1 MVLTIQW
8 IKKNKSSMKLSEEC
22 FKKVKKDCFKFIK
35 SQETSTEKFGNKE
48 GMIKNFLIP
57 ICFWIAK
64 KADNKKPYFVG
75 LAGGQGTGKTTIS
88 SIIKIILEK
97 YFKLKVFKIS
107 IDDFYKTRKE
117 RIALSKKVH
126 PMLLTRGVPGTH
138 DINMMLDFFKKS
150 KAKKFKNMKLPNFNK
165 AIDDRFP
172 KNKWNT
178 INKRPDV
185 IIFEGWCVGARAET
199 NKTLKKSINSMEK
212 ANDHKLVWRKYVN
225 QQLKT
230 KYKKLYSQLNCMI
243 YLKAKNFS
251 LLQKWR
257 LKQEHKLWLKTKK
270 KGGHKIM
277 SKGDVINFMQ
287 TYQRITQNMFKNM
300 PKYASIILNLNSNHQ
315 IKTAVYKSK

>member
-1 MVLTIQW
+1 
-8 IKKNKSSMKLSEEC
+8 MKLSEEC

-35 SQETSTEKFGNKE
+35 SQETLTEKFGNKE
-48 GMIKNFLIP
+48 RMVKNFLIP

-117 RIALSKKVH
+117 RIGLSKKVH

-138 DINMMLDFFKKS
+138 DVNMMLDFFKNS
-150 KAKKFKNMKLPNFNK
+150 KAKKFKSMKLPNFNK
-165 AIDDRFP
+165 AIDDRFS
-172 KNKWNT
+172 KNKWNK
-178 INKRPDV
+178 IYKRPDV

-199 NKTLKKSINSMEK
+199 DKTLKKSINSMEK
-212 ANDHKLVWRKYVN
+212 ANDQKLVWRKYVN

-315 IKTAVYKSK
+315 IKTAVYKLK